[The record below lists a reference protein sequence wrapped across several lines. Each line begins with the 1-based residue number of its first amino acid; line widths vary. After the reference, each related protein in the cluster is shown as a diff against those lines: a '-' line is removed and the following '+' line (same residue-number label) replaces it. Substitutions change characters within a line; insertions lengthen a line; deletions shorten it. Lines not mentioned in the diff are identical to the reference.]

1 MEVNDSTRRLHKR
14 LDRLEHE
21 YRLARLG
28 LLIGVILYLFSTA
41 VAGMAWHAFVT
52 RGEGFL
58 SGTHIVLIFVASNAT
73 LVSYYSFIFGR
84 RARARA
90 EFSEAG
96 KSLELKM
103 GGSVRS
109 ARGEVVESG

>member
-28 LLIGVILYLFSTA
+28 LLTGVILYLFGTA
-41 VAGMAWHAFVT
+41 VAGMAWHAFVS

-58 SGTHIVLIFVASNAT
+58 SGTHLVIIFVALSAT
-73 LVSYYSFIFGR
+73 WISYFSFIFGR
-84 RARARA
+84 RAKAKA
-90 EFSEAG
+90 EFSETG

-109 ARGEVVESG
+109 ARGEVAESG